1 MEKTIENGLIRIA
14 RAAGGLA
21 VKFVSPGTAG
31 MPDRLVL
38 LPGGR
43 IIFVELKE
51 PGKKLRQL
59 QQYRKKQL
67 EALGFKSLIIDSKE
81 KLEALRH
88 EIHSS

>member
-1 MEKTIENGLIRIA
+1 MEKIIENGLIRIA

-43 IIFVELKE
+43 IIFEELKE
-51 PGKKLRQL
+51 PGKKLRPL
-59 QQYRKKQL
+59 QHYRKKQI
-67 EALGFKSLIIDSKE
+67 EALGFEARVIDSKE
-81 KLEALRH
+81 KLEALRD
-88 EIHSS
+88 EIHSA